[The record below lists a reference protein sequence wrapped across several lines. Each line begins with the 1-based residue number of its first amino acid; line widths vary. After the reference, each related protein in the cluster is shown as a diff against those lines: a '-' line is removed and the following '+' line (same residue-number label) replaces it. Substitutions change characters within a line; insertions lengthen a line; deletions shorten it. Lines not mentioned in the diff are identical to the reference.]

1 MSRKFKLQNIVV
13 KLSNVE
19 QIMTYNIIKKT
30 STKILLKLLV
40 IHK

>member
-13 KLSNVE
+13 ELSNVE